1 MTMTLPPGDA
11 SLGELLAVAQRRF
24 GPIAFESVGLGAR
37 HFELPQIADMP
48 AYLERLAAKAGP
60 AGKLNLPL
68 WAKIWPSC
76 LVLSM
81 FLERYPFPEGGTVLE
96 VGAGTGLVGLSV
108 AAGGRDVILSDLEPG
123 ALLFARI
130 ATLKNGLQDRVRVQ
144 QVDFTRDHL
153 PEPCRT
159 IIGCE
164 VLYNEA
170 HAAPLLAFLADNLAE
185 GGEVVLA
192 MDRVRTGKT
201 FFSLARERFQIL
213 MKEVPVR
220 DPETGAQSHCVLY
233 RMRAKA

>member
-11 SLGELLAVAQRRF
+11 PLGDLLAVAQRRF
-24 GPIAFESVGLGAR
+24 GPVTFESVAIGSR
-37 HFELPQIADMP
+37 RFELPQIADMP
-48 AYLERLAAKAGP
+48 AYLEKLAAKAGP
-60 AGKLNLPL
+60 TGKLSLPL

-76 LVLSM
+76 LILAM
-81 FLERYPFPEGGTVLE
+81 YLERYPFPEGGTVLE
-96 VGAGTGLVGLSV
+96 VGAGTGMVGLSV
-108 AAGGRDVILSDLEPG
+108 AALGHDVILSDLEPG

-130 ATLKNGLQDRVRVQ
+130 ATLKNNLAERVRVE
-144 QVDFTRDHL
+144 QVDFTRDRL

-170 HAAPLLAFLADNLAE
+170 NSPRFLEFLEANLAP

-201 FFSLARERFQIL
+201 FFSLARERFEIL

-220 DPETGAQSHCVLY
+220 DPDTGKQSFCVLY

>member
-11 SLGELLAVAQRRF
+11 PLGELLAAAQRRF
-24 GPIAFESVGLGAR
+24 GSIAFESVGIGSR

-60 AGKLNLPL
+60 SGKLSLPL

-76 LVLSM
+76 LVLAM

-96 VGAGTGLVGLSV
+96 VGAGIGLVGLSV
-108 AAGGRDVILSDLEPG
+108 AAGGRGVILSDLDPG
-123 ALLFARI
+123 AQLFCRI
-130 ATLKNGLQDRVRVQ
+130 AALKNGLQDRVQVTR
-144 QVDFTRDHL
+144 VDFTRDRL

-164 VLYNEA
+164 VLYHEA
-170 HAAPLLAFLADNLAE
+170 HAAPLLEFLSANLAE